1 MQMSA
6 KLFPFR
12 GWKIILWMASFKTLI
27 SWMRKL
33 RSTDKQF
40 VQGHK
45 LNPAADANL
54 ELQSPYLSPLL
65 RDVVGVLLDISSMP
79 TRDISSQFCPWTW
92 GTGTLPGLY
101 TVEDLLLS
109 FPSGALPQGR
119 VQRAYRG
126 MPTHSLQPQPVQTF
140 WYLEHQ
146 NDPKFPPKTEAYSYP
161 SSFPGEGH
169 ISDLACS
176 APPFPSLR
184 DGEGWWFAENPT
196 DFWHTG

>member
-12 GWKIILWMASFKTLI
+12 GWKIILPMASFKTLI

-40 VQGHK
+40 LQGHK

-109 FPSGALPQGR
+109 FPSGVLPQGR

-126 MPTHSLQPQPVQTF
+126 MPTHSLQPQPMQTF
-140 WYLEHQ
+140 
-146 NDPKFPPKTEAYSYP
+146 
-161 SSFPGEGH
+161 
-169 ISDLACS
+169 
-176 APPFPSLR
+176 
-184 DGEGWWFAENPT
+184 
-196 DFWHTG
+196 